1 MRARVSMAA
10 TVTSSGA
17 AWSQLTSR
25 LLPTSS
31 VPSAAA
37 VAVKV
42 TSSWSA
48 SASLLVLL

>member
-1 MRARVSMAA
+1 MAA
-10 TVTSSGA
+10 TVAASGA

-25 LLPTSS
+25 LLPSKS

-48 SASLLVLL
+48 SLSPAALL